1 MVAETEFDIR
11 EDRNSIG
18 VVVEAIGMI
27 LVLGYL
33 VLGMAGML
41 RDVKLR

>member
-1 MVAETEFDIR
+1 MVAETEFDMR

-41 RDVKLR
+41 N